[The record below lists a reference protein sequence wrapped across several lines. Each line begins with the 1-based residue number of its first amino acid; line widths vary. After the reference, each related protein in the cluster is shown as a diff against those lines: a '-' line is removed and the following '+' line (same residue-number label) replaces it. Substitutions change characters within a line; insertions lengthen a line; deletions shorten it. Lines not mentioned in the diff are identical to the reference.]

1 MSFWLNHIDLADAK
15 SARFVYEPAL
25 YLLSTSVFVR
35 LFLVYVQFSKVPRV
49 NPLRELTRQVLLA
62 NASLANLR
70 QVVLLQVTCN
80 PRVP

>member
-49 NPLRELTRQVLLA
+49 NPLRRLTRQVFARERLTRKLA
-62 NASLANLR
+62 AGRSSAGHL
-70 QVVLLQVTCN
+70 
-80 PRVP
+80 